1 MSEPISLKNRT
12 TLKEILE
19 KEQIFA
25 PCIWDCMSARVAEMA
40 GFKAV
45 LLSSAC
51 LSYSMIGMPDIAL
64 LTADELVAA
73 TERISSTCKLPVIV
87 DADEGYGDS
96 PLNVYRTCQRLAKAG
111 AMAITIDDSTAIRGL
126 ERAYAGG
133 STYYSNDNAEK
144 HKINLKICSTEALCA
159 KIKAAVAAV
168 EGTDCMIIARTAA
181 KRIYG
186 LDDAI
191 DRMAR
196 CAKLGAHM
204 TMVLNIGSL
213 AECEKINEAI
223 PGWKMFPDVYS
234 VNGKPVVAL
243 EDIAKL
249 GFNLVTCHFL
259 EKGAMWGMM
268 EYAQHTIADKSTA
281 YADKHD
287 MNGVFENGWMGVQL
301 ALSDFQK
308 WLSLEDEFNTVE

>member
-1 MSEPISLKNRT
+1 MSEPISLKGRT
-12 TLKEILE
+12 TLREVLE
-19 KEQIFA
+19 KEQVFA

-40 GFKAV
+40 GFKAI

-51 LSYSMIGMPDIAL
+51 LSYSLIGMPDIAL
-64 LTADELVAA
+64 ITADELVSA
-73 TERISSTCKLPVIV
+73 TERISATCKLPLIV

-133 STYYSNDNAEK
+133 ATYYSNDGSKENR
-144 HKINLKICSTEALCA
+144 IQLKICSTEALCA

-168 EGTDCMIIARTAA
+168 EGTECMIIARTAA

-191 DRMAR
+191 DRMAK
-196 CAKLGAHM
+196 CAALGAHM

-213 AECEKINEAI
+213 EECKKINDVI

-234 VNGKPVVAL
+234 VNGKPVVKL
-243 EDIAKL
+243 EDIEKL

-268 EYAQHTIADKSTA
+268 EYAQHTIQDKSTA
-281 YADKHD
+281 YADNHD
-287 MNGVFENGWMGVQL
+287 MNGTFKNGWMGVQL

-308 WLSLEDEFNTVE
+308 WLALEEEFNSID